1 MNRFERQQ
9 VSQAAGY
16 FILLKKA
23 FSTKDYSE
31 ITEDR
36 WDQITHTINEL
47 SKIDHKFA
55 QMSYASLVIMA
66 EGYCR
71 LHGLH
76 EKYLTWS
83 KQINLLATAQ
93 TLSDKDIEEYLEI
106 TKSQNSDRSEALNV
120 FALYEMQMGMS
131 LIPLGNFQMA
141 EIHFKSALARIG
153 SNENR
158 EKGLILLNY
167 GVLKR
172 NMGKYKESQKLFN
185 RVLKIAID
193 LNDLD
198 LQGVAT
204 GNIGESY
211 RKTNN
216 FDQAINYLE
225 QSVVLADEVGDR
237 SGKGVRLGNLASAY
251 VQTYRTEDAIKN
263 YELAR
268 EIAIE
273 LNDQM
278 GLAKRTA
285 NLGRARYM
293 GGEREIG
300 EELIREGLKTKKELG
315 NKLGIAEDTFWLGT
329 IEHDKK
335 NPQEARRYF
344 QMAISNYEAVGQF
357 EDANRIR
364 ELMSQTI
371 SSQTTTVKLDSSFTK
386 SYNLQFQEAILSE
399 AMNND
404 EVFILLDKV
413 LRGNPINNVPKLH
426 RQGITFQDFDNS
438 LQKLSKLLST
448 KFPQADISQIT
459 AWVELNADNLLKNI
473 QRRTLKKFD
482 FFQWLRVSF
491 VAFILAGT
499 FNIYWGSFSLGFFGF
514 ILGFIQLYA
523 VNKFLRAGWIWTL
536 FTLIP
541 YLIIGYFSAD
551 SLIPSVSL
559 GVLMGIAMGM
569 FQSLIFPMV
578 LKRAWIWIIGNGLGM
593 GIALIIASI
602 YISNTSRI
610 WVNLVFGLGLGG
622 ILFGL
627 VTGYTLNFLIRLS
640 TDGKVVPNT

>member
-1 MNRFERQQ
+1 
-9 VSQAAGY
+9 
-16 FILLKKA
+16 
-23 FSTKDYSE
+23 
-31 ITEDR
+31 
-36 WDQITHTINEL
+36 
-47 SKIDHKFA
+47 
-55 QMSYASLVIMA
+55 
-66 EGYCR
+66 

-76 EKYLTWS
+76 EQYLTWS

-141 EIHFKSALARIG
+141 EKHFKSALARIG

-193 LNDLD
+193 LDDLD

-204 GNIGESY
+204 GNIGETY

-216 FDQAINYLE
+216 FDQAINYLK

-251 VQTYRTEDAIKN
+251 VQTHRTKDAIKN

-293 GGEREIG
+293 DGEHKIG
-300 EELIREGLKTKKELG
+300 EELIQEGLKTKKELG

-329 IEHDKK
+329 IENDKG

-344 QMAISNYEAVGQF
+344 QMAISNYEAVGRF
-357 EDANRIR
+357 EYENQIR
-364 ELMSQTI
+364 KVMSI
-371 SSQTTTVKLDSSFTK
+371 VMSG
-386 SYNLQFQEAILSE
+386 
-399 AMNND
+399 
-404 EVFILLDKV
+404 
-413 LRGNPINNVPKLH
+413 R
-426 RQGITFQDFDNS
+426 
-438 LQKLSKLLST
+438 
-448 KFPQADISQIT
+448 
-459 AWVELNADNLLKNI
+459 
-473 QRRTLKKFD
+473 
-482 FFQWLRVSF
+482 
-491 VAFILAGT
+491 
-499 FNIYWGSFSLGFFGF
+499 
-514 ILGFIQLYA
+514 
-523 VNKFLRAGWIWTL
+523 
-536 FTLIP
+536 
-541 YLIIGYFSAD
+541 
-551 SLIPSVSL
+551 
-559 GVLMGIAMGM
+559 
-569 FQSLIFPMV
+569 
-578 LKRAWIWIIGNGLGM
+578 
-593 GIALIIASI
+593 
-602 YISNTSRI
+602 
-610 WVNLVFGLGLGG
+610 
-622 ILFGL
+622 
-627 VTGYTLNFLIRLS
+627 
-640 TDGKVVPNT
+640 